1 MKSIMTKVAIAMLMS
16 MAIAPV
22 FAQAEKHESAEQN
35 KSAVLRINRTRQ
47 QVTMVTSDA
56 TGKKDTTVATRTR
69 VCDVADSIKL
79 ERYEAKRAGKTPETV
94 YFDGHNKDITGR
106 KLSRPFVEVGGGLNW
121 LFENKELRPELV
133 LNFGWESRYFL
144 LMATGFMSWKS
155 FNDSDKLTDHGIVEG
170 AEASGRYNTFGG
182 MLGGGPKLWSSN
194 DFNSYLALIGQVG
207 YGYTK
212 TDGDAEDIRF
222 SSSFYGLKWRG
233 FARFHYGFNSHWGVS
248 IDAGVTNTVVNN
260 HDSDQSK
267 GSITGEVTATLGYSF

>member
-1 MKSIMTKVAIAMLMS
+1 MTKKFVAIIVLGMMCATVS
-16 MAIAPV
+16 TAQTENPV
-22 FAQAEKHESAEQN
+22 KGEQ
-35 KSAVLRINRTRQ
+35 KSAVLKIHRTNK
-47 QVTMVTSDA
+47 QVTMVSQSAD
-56 TGKKDTTVATRTR
+56 GKKDTITATKTR
-69 VCDVADSIKL
+69 VCDVSDEVKL
-79 ERYEAKRAGKTPETV
+79 ARYEARRAGKTPETV

-106 KLSRPFVEVGGGLNW
+106 VLSRPFLELGGGLNW

-212 TDGDAEDIRF
+212 TDGDNTDIRF